1 MGLSDTMTK
10 HWHKKCTKHV
20 NYIAEGELYDKK
32 IITISLYVHH
42 GAFTSDA
49 DLMDYIEYRLN
60 LDAGT
65 KGLIILENLTTITE
79 GENNEICNDT

>member
-1 MGLSDTMTK
+1 MTK
-10 HWHKKCTKHV
+10 KYWQKKCNKHV
-20 NYIAEGELYDKK
+20 TYIAEGELYDKK
-32 IITISLYVHH
+32 TITIDLWVHH
-42 GAFTSDA
+42 AAFTSDA

-79 GENNEICNDT
+79 EPKNEISNDT